1 MIPNPVCY
9 NVLSVPEK
17 AVHISRKLS
26 LGTLPHDYRADTAQN
41 WRIGI
46 SPNGGIGPTVGGG
59 PDSPYNSG
67 IVVYSDTYSKG
78 LGIESNAVPRIWWI
92 DNSTGTTDADF
103 KAKVIE
109 IASRLPERAA
119 NNYEIFSSYT
129 DAVDFLDTNNYT
141 LIADDY
147 PEYYYSNKCMLNLEL
162 GYWPTN
168 NGNSTYK
175 LFNLANPTNSIGYPG
190 SAVPAYPRDDFYW
203 NPAGLSTLITPAWEN
218 IGQETGFQPYPDN
231 VNGFGGIDQTSFV
244 TSTQL
249 QSFGGFIFE
258 SVLEIAGTGANET
271 VFELRKAGS
280 ANGFELNYVADHF
293 ELVYS
298 DPTNGTTTVI
308 MQNSPA
314 GKRHIVLR
322 IPYTTSYVPAPVNN
336 YNECVL
342 YVDGSLRSVQTIIH
356 IGGTPQTSWTVPTDQ
371 NRFKFGSTSKLG
383 AVTSLGGPIY
393 SIKVY
398 TADTDRTAGAALT
411 AAIAAKNWPIVQ
423 PLYGL

>member
-17 AVHISRKLS
+17 AVHISGKLS

-46 SPNGGIGPTVGGG
+46 SPNGGMGPTVGGG
-59 PDSPYNSG
+59 PDSLYNSG

-78 LGIESNAVPRIWWI
+78 IGIEANSVPRIWWI
-92 DNSTGTTDADF
+92 DNSTGTTVDDF

-129 DAVDFLDTNNYT
+129 DAVDFLATNNYT

-147 PEYYYSNKCMLNLEL
+147 PEYYYSDKCMLNLEL

-168 NGNSTYK
+168 NGNSTYQ
-175 LFNLANPTNSIGYPG
+175 LFNLANPTNSAGYTG
-190 SAVPAYPRDDFYW
+190 SAVPAYPRNDFYW
-203 NPAGLSTLITPAWEN
+203 NPAGLSALLSPAWEN
-218 IGQETGFQPYPDN
+218 IGQETGFQAYPDQ
-231 VNGFGGIDQTSFV
+231 VNAFGGIDQTSFV

-258 SVLEIAGTGANET
+258 AVLEIAGSGIET

-280 ANGFELNYVADHF
+280 AFGFELNYVSDHF
-293 ELVYS
+293 ELVYN
-298 DPTNGTTTVI
+298 DPINGITTVI
-308 MQNSPA
+308 MQNSAA

-322 IPYTTSYVPAPVNN
+322 IPYTTTYVPALGNN

-342 YVDGSLRSVQTIIH
+342 WVNGSLRSVNSIAH
-356 IGGTPQTSWTVPTDQ
+356 FGGTPQMSWTVPANE
-371 NRFKFGSTSKLG
+371 NRFKFGSTSKTG
-383 AVTSLGGPIY
+383 GVTSLGGPIF

-398 TADTDRTAGAALT
+398 TADQDRTAGATLAGE
-411 AAIAAKNWPIVQ
+411 IAAKNWSIVQ